1 MRILAFLSE
10 DARRGCEAACG
21 DDQVVTFSS
30 DATAGAAALRKR
42 GFDAVVLEPELLAQT
57 DFDQLVAAVAD
68 TATPMVLYTSLSSA
82 AARRVVQLAER
93 STVELVF
100 RGVEDAPLIAH
111 KLAHLVNPSVPA
123 LLLNR
128 AASRLRPMPET
139 LQIALVSLFGNG
151 PLPRWVN
158 GLADATGMGRRS
170 IDRWMY
176 RTGING
182 AGTLLDAARMAR
194 VWEPLVEEK
203 RSLVEIAEAYGYGCV
218 RLLLS
223 HTRRLVDATPDQL
236 GRSVSRAQFAQRLA
250 GKLLTR

>member
-21 DDQVVTFSS
+21 KAHIVTASS
-30 DATAGAAALRKR
+30 DATAAAGAIRGR

-57 DFDQLVAAVAD
+57 DFDHLVAAIVD

-82 AARRVVQLAER
+82 TARRVVQLAER

-100 RGVEDAPLIAH
+100 RGVEDVPLIAH
-111 KLAHLVNPSVPA
+111 KLAYLVSPSVPA

-139 LQIALVSLFGNG
+139 LQIAAVGLFGNG
-151 PLPRWVN
+151 PMPRWVN
-158 GLADATGMGRRS
+158 GLVGATGMGRRTV
-170 IDRWMY
+170 DRWMY
-176 RTGING
+176 RAGITG
-182 AGTLLDAARMAR
+182 AATLLDTARMAR

-203 RSLVEIAEAYGYGCV
+203 RSLVEIAEEYGYGRL

-236 GRSVSRAQFAQRLA
+236 GRTVSRAQFARRLA
-250 GKLLTR
+250 GKLLAR